1 MNDRKSGLVDS
12 ARRAAEL
19 REGKPKGVAAEAEE
33 GLEFESDE
41 GYQAFSFISADRQQ
55 KQMVE
60 FRLLEG
66 NAEALAYSYLV
77 RAKYNPS
84 EGIALDFSGY
94 TVTIKGRNLRP
105 GYNGLVAQRVAV
117 VRQTDAFQAEA
128 NLAPDAAVI
137 TAIEIKEVE

>member
-1 MNDRKSGLVDS
+1 MNERRSGLVDS

-19 REGKPKGVAAEAEE
+19 RQGKPEPSATEE
-33 GLEFESDE
+33 GDGLEFEPE
-41 GYQAFSFISADRQQ
+41 ENYKAFSFISADRQQ

-84 EGIALDFSGY
+84 EGIVLDFSGY
-94 TVTIKGRNLRP
+94 TVTIKGRNLQP
-105 GYNGLVAQRVAV
+105 GYNGLVAQRVAL
-117 VRQTDAFQAEA
+117 VRVMDELHADA
-128 NLAPDAAVI
+128 NLPAAATVV
-137 TAIEIKEVE
+137 TGIEIKQVE